1 MSNPTR
7 RRPRANVGDPPP
19 QTPVS
24 TRGLGQLSDT
34 HSRRDDV
41 RRTIAHRAAQ
51 LVAEGLTDYHAA
63 KVKAAKQLGVSLKQS
78 LPDNHEIETALREHY
93 ALFAGETQSQALA
106 QLREAALKVMKWL
119 HAFDP
124 WISGAILNG
133 TANEMSSIELELIGV
148 DAKSFEMFLLN
159 NNIAFDTH
167 EVRGTSCLIYEF
179 EFHDLPI
186 EIALFETH
194 TARNLLYSRAS
205 IKHERAQ
212 YDELRQRWLR

>member
-1 MSNPTR
+1 MSNPSR
-7 RRPRANVGDPPP
+7 RRPRANAGDSPP

-24 TRGLGQLSDT
+24 TRSLGQLPDT
-34 HSRRDDV
+34 HGQRDDV

-51 LVAEGLTDYHAA
+51 LIAEGLTDYHAA
-63 KVKAAKQLGVSLKQS
+63 KVKAAKQLGVGVKHS
-78 LPDNHEIETALREHY
+78 LPDNHEIDAALREHY
-93 ALFAGETQSQALA
+93 ALFASDSQPQALA
-106 QLREAALKVMKWL
+106 QFREAALKVMKWL

-133 TANEMSSIELELIGV
+133 TANEMSNIELELIGV
-148 DAKSFEMFLLN
+148 DTKSFEMFLLN
-159 NNIAFDTH
+159 NNITFDTH

-194 TARNLLYSRAS
+194 AARHLLYSRAS

-212 YDELRQRWLR
+212 YDELRQRWMR